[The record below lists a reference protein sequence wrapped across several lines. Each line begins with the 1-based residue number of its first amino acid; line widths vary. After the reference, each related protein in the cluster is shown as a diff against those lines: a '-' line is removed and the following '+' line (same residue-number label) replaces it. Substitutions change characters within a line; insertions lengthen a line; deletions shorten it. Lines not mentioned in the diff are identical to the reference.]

1 MEQRFIRVTR
11 TARYHVLGDAQKAKR
26 IWIVLHGYGQLARYF
41 LNKFEGLGTDLLI
54 VAPEGLS
61 RFYTDVSHQRVGA
74 TWMTRED
81 RDHEIVDHVEYLD
94 TLVAEI
100 QKEALPDATWGVLGF
115 SQGVATACRWLMRGN
130 TKVDNVLLW
139 GGQLPPDMDRARIM
153 ERFTGMHVQLVHGTD
168 DKLVPA
174 TVTDLSLQTLKAAGV
189 RATVVKYEGGHDL
202 EQVTLARCL
211 NP

>member
-1 MEQRFIRVTR
+1 MEQRFIRVPR
-11 TARYHVLGDAQKAKR
+11 TARYHVLGDVQKAKH

-81 RDHEIVDHVEYLD
+81 RDHEIVDHVGYLD
-94 TLVAEI
+94 ALVNEI
-100 QKEALPDATWGVLGF
+100 KKEALPDATWGVLGF
-115 SQGVATACRWLMRGN
+115 SQGVATACRWIMRGT
-130 TKVDNVLLW
+130 TKVDKVVLW
-139 GGQLPPDMDRARIM
+139 GGQLPPDMDRDRIM
-153 ERFTGMHVQLVHGTD
+153 ERFGGTQVQLVHGTD

-174 TVTDLSLQTLKAAGV
+174 TVADSALQTLKAAGV
-189 RATVVKYEGGHDL
+189 RATLVKYAGGHDL
-202 EQVTLARCL
+202 EPVILSRCL
-211 NP
+211 SL

>member
-1 MEQRFIRVTR
+1 MEQRFIRVPR
-11 TARYHVLGDAQKAKR
+11 TARYHVLGDAKKAKR

-94 TLVAEI
+94 ALVTEI
-100 QKEALPDATWGVLGF
+100 QHEALPDATVGVLGF
-115 SQGVATACRWLMRGN
+115 SQGVATACRWIMRGT
-130 TKVDNVLLW
+130 TKVDKIVLW
-139 GGQLPPDMDRARIM
+139 GGQLPPEFERQHIA
-153 ERFTGMHVQLVHGTD
+153 ERFAGSHVQLIHGSNDT
-168 DKLVPA
+168 LVPIA
-174 TVTDLSLQTLKAAGV
+174 AVEHSQRTFKDAGV
-189 RATVVKYEGGHDL
+189 RSTVVKYEGGHDL
-202 EQVTLARCL
+202 EPVLLARCL
-211 NP
+211 NT

>member
-1 MEQRFIRVTR
+1 MEQRFIRVPR
-11 TARYHVLGDAQKAKR
+11 TARYHVLGDAKKAKR

-41 LNKFEGLGTDLLI
+41 LNKFEGIGTDLLI

-81 RDHEIVDHVEYLD
+81 RDHEIVDQIEYLD

-115 SQGVATACRWLMRGN
+115 SQGVATAYRWLMQGN
-130 TKVDNVLLW
+130 TKVDKVVLW
-139 GGQLPPDMDRARIM
+139 GGPVTAGYGPYTDHGKIRWNAGPACSRNKRYPCSSPSSGLGAPNLEGRWCA
-153 ERFTGMHVQLVHGTD
+153 GHVGEV
-168 DKLVPA
+168 
-174 TVTDLSLQTLKAAGV
+174 
-189 RATVVKYEGGHDL
+189 
-202 EQVTLARCL
+202 
-211 NP
+211 